1 MMIPRRLREEKG
13 FLSLIAMLV
22 TLAIVCYLV
31 YIYFQASSKPLTST
45 GGQSG
50 EGSGQQSTTGYQ
62 NLVGQARSQVK
73 KMNEKTSQTDK
84 AIDELTK

>member
-1 MMIPRRLREEKG
+1 MTLHRLREEKG

-31 YIYFQASSKPLTST
+31 YAFFQSSSKSFPVA
-45 GGQSG
+45 GQG
-50 EGSGQQSTTGYQ
+50 TAGGSGQQSTTGYQ
-62 NLVGQARSQVK
+62 NLVGQARSQMK
-73 KMNEKTSQTDK
+73 NMNEKTSQTDK